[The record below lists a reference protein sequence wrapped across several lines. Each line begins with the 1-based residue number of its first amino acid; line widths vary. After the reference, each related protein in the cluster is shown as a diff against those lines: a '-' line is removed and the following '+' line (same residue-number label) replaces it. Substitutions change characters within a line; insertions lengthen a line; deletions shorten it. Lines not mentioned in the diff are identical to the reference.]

1 MTLSLDTVT
10 DLHPALRGAPSTT
23 MAGPLAWQRT
33 DTVGTELV
41 LPSGADNRSADGT
54 AVVAGP
60 VPHTTRFHADL
71 DTRSAVRT
79 LTVTCSG
86 SGWSRTLCLSRD
98 ADGGWACRTEE
109 TGDLR
114 RSLTGSGHAAPP
126 PPGIDDPIRLHGA
139 TIVRLDQSPVFIT
152 WALRQL
158 DLTSGEG
165 PSTVPTVRVLTPS
178 LVVAPTLSTYQLITA
193 HRLRVSG
200 PEPSALYHL
209 DQHGVVT
216 YQPARVRLV
225 R

>member
-1 MTLSLDTVT
+1 MTLSIDHVT
-10 DLHPALRGAPSTT
+10 DLHPAPRGAVRTGA
-23 MAGPLAWQRT
+23 AGPLVWQRT

-41 LPSGADNRSADGT
+41 LPSGGDGGSADGT

-60 VPHTTRFHADL
+60 VPHTTSFHADL
-71 DTRSAVRT
+71 DPRSAVRA

-86 SGWSRTLCLSRD
+86 VGWSRTLHLSRD
-98 ADGGWACRTEE
+98 AHDGWDCRTEE
-109 TGDLR
+109 SGDLH
-114 RSLTGSGHAAPP
+114 RSPTGSGPAAPP

-139 TIVRLDQSPVFIT
+139 TIVRLDHSPVFIT

-158 DLTSGEG
+158 GLGSGDG
-165 PSTVPTVRVLTPS
+165 PRTVPTVRVLTPW
-178 LVVAPTLSTYQLITA
+178 LVVVPTRSTYQLIA
-193 HRLRVSG
+193 ANRLRVSG

-216 YQPARVRLV
+216 YQPARARLV

>member
-114 RSLTGSGHAAPP
+114 RSLTGSGHAGRRHRASTTRSACTAPQSSDWTNRRSSS
-126 PPGIDDPIRLHGA
+126 PGRCA
-139 TIVRLDQSPVFIT
+139 SWT
-152 WALRQL
+152 
-158 DLTSGEG
+158 
-165 PSTVPTVRVLTPS
+165 
-178 LVVAPTLSTYQLITA
+178 
-193 HRLRVSG
+193 
-200 PEPSALYHL
+200 
-209 DQHGVVT
+209 
-216 YQPARVRLV
+216 
-225 R
+225 

>member
-79 LTVTCSG
+79 
-86 SGWSRTLCLSRD
+86 RT
-98 ADGGWACRTEE
+98 AAGP
-109 TGDLR
+109 
-114 RSLTGSGHAAPP
+114 AAP
-126 PPGIDDPIRLHGA
+126 R
-139 TIVRLDQSPVFIT
+139 RPVIC
-152 WALRQL
+152 AGR
-158 DLTSGEG
+158 
-165 PSTVPTVRVLTPS
+165 
-178 LVVAPTLSTYQLITA
+178 
-193 HRLRVSG
+193 
-200 PEPSALYHL
+200 
-209 DQHGVVT
+209 
-216 YQPARVRLV
+216 
-225 R
+225 